1 MPASAR
7 LPTMNVA
14 LRKPMTQDEFFA
26 WAQAQDG
33 RYEFDGLQP
42 VAMTGG
48 SRTHARISGNI
59 LVELHNRLRGNA
71 CEPLNGDAGIQ
82 TIGEAVRYP
91 DCVVSCAPDHDRD
104 RLVSTPVIVFEVVSP
119 SSIRED
125 RILKPDEYALVP
137 SIKRYVI
144 VEQAVVGLTV
154 LWRESDEPWRF
165 QTLKAGDTLA
175 LPEIGAEIPVDR
187 LYERVNFDEPPS
199 E

>member
-1 MPASAR
+1 
-7 LPTMNVA
+7 MNVA
-14 LRKPMTQDEFFA
+14 LRKPMTQAEFFG
-26 WAQAQDG
+26 WAETQNE
-33 RYEFDGLQP
+33 RYEFDGFQP
-42 VAMTGG
+42 VGMTGG
-48 SRTHARISGNI
+48 SRTHARIGGNI
-59 LVELHNRLRGNA
+59 FGELRERLRGSA
-71 CEPLNGDAGIQ
+71 CEPFNGDAGIQ

-119 SSIRED
+119 TSIRED

-144 VEQAVVGLTV
+144 VEQTVIGATV

-175 LPEIGAEIPVDR
+175 LPEIGIELPLDSF
-187 LYERVNFDEPPS
+187 YERVNFDEPSS